1 MKLLRRSKRKPEIAN
16 TPNSL
21 ARHLFTSHPQYRVEQ
36 LHPQNCK
43 HEAIVSELRSL
54 AERSY
59 GVFAL
64 ESLGTS
70 LEGRSINRVSCGAGG
85 KKILLWSQMHGD
97 ETTATLALMD
107 IFCFLGKKIDE
118 EPWIREMLEA
128 VSLHFIPML
137 NPDGAERVQRRTEQ
151 HIDLNRDAL
160 ALATPEAKLLF
171 ELQQSLK
178 PAFGFNLHDQEPAT
192 VGETNEVAA
201 ISLLAP
207 PPDRKRS
214 MPMVRTRAV
223 RVAALI
229 ARVLS
234 QFIPRTIARFP
245 DEFEPRAFGDS
256 FQARGTSTVLIESG
270 HALHDKN
277 KEFIRKLNFVGILT
291 ALRCIGNGSYQDA
304 ELDLY
309 YRLAEN
315 KKNVFDVIIRNVLL
329 VHGSWSHTVDI
340 GLAVNRQM
348 SASSSSTI
356 VTMKDIGD
364 LSTFV
369 GLETIDASTRRLRS
383 SFIVLEQNIP
393 LETLLDELQ
402 IHRG

>member
-1 MKLLRRSKRKPEIAN
+1 
-16 TPNSL
+16 
-21 ARHLFTSHPQYRVEQ
+21 
-36 LHPQNCK
+36 
-43 HEAIVSELRSL
+43 
-54 AERSY
+54 
-59 GVFAL
+59 VFAL

>member
-1 MKLLRRSKRKPEIAN
+1 MKLLRRSNRKPEIAN

-21 ARHLFTSHPQYRVEQ
+21 ARHLFASYPQYRVEH
-36 LHPQNCK
+36 LHPKNCQ
-43 HEAIVSELRSL
+43 HEAIVAELRSVV
-54 AERSY
+54 ERSN
-59 GVFAL
+59 GLFAL
-64 ESLGTS
+64 ETLGTS
-70 LEGRSINRVSCGAGG
+70 LEGRSINRVSCGAGS

-107 IFCFLGKKIDE
+107 MFNFLVHNRDE
-118 EPWIREMLEA
+118 KWVGEMVDET
-128 VSLHFIPML
+128 SLHFVPML

-229 ARVLS
+229 TRVLS
-234 QFIPRTIARFP
+234 QFIPRSIARFP

-315 KKNVFDVIIRNVLL
+315 TKNVFDVIIRNVLL
-329 VHGSWSHTVDI
+329 VHGSWSHTADI